1 MVTESKSVV
10 VWSRRCLRRLAGK
23 RKELR
28 TRMAARLYCVVVALL
43 LLAEVYSFGEE
54 TSDPGI
60 VARITRKGLK
70 YARHHGL
77 ANLKKELS
85 KIRLHDFLGKF
96 RISWIGWVHYEF
108 HSLKIQHFTLG
119 NSDLSLNPQKGL
131 GISLSNSY
139 ISVHGIWK
147 VKKAFIPVAGTFN
160 LSLDSISTSFSLNFS
175 KDNSGR
181 PTVSMT
187 HCNNSVGNINIDLS
201 KTLRPNDQTP
211 ESKTT
216 ESLSVSQAGHR
227 EGQRTEPAEGRVT
240 ITKGI
245 QTHFHEIVEKKLI
258 KILDQKICG
267 VVRTA
272 VTSRLQPYLRTL
284 PVSTMID
291 YVASIDYRLVGVPKV
306 SFRGLDTPFK
316 GEFFSRKRHTPA
328 PTEVPAIE
336 MPQKKSRMVYFAVS
350 DYVFNTASWVYQQA
364 RQMHFNIETTQI
376 PLNAPIHLNTNSFQT
391 LVPQLGKLYPNM
403 KMELDVAP
411 ESTPFLIFNP
421 GNASLMAVMVV
432 QAYALRP
439 KTSDHIPLFQ
449 LRAKTT
455 LYPTFNVIS
464 GRIVGFVNTGSPLKL
479 ELKQSNVD
487 SFDVRPMETIL
498 NYYAQHTIYP
508 SLNEKLEEGLPLPLP
523 KAAYLRHVVVRIH
536 ENFLYIGA
544 NLG

>member
-23 RKELR
+23 SLCCHLQRDSNQPLPRKELR

-201 KTLRPNDQTP
+201 KTLR
-211 ESKTT
+211 
-216 ESLSVSQAGHR
+216 
-227 EGQRTEPAEGRVT
+227 
-240 ITKGI
+240 GI

>member
-23 RKELR
+23 SLCCHLQRDSNQPLPRKELR

-391 LVPQLGKLYPNM
+391 LVPQ
-403 KMELDVAP
+403 
-411 ESTPFLIFNP
+411 
-421 GNASLMAVMVV
+421 
-432 QAYALRP
+432 
-439 KTSDHIPLFQ
+439 
-449 LRAKTT
+449 KTT